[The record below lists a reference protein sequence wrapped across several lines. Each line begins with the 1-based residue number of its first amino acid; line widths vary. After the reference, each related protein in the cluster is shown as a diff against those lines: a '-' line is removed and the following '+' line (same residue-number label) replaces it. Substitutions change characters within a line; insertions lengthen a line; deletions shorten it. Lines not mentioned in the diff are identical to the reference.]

1 MLKLNQ
7 EKRTVSKGKATT
19 RKHTSPPTVILLH
32 PSQPL
37 SHVSRLILASVAPAT
52 PTISFRSAPASGQPF
67 QWSDSTDVGDF
78 VRDAARHAK
87 FSICIAYDDSDTNNA
102 GRSEVILDVE
112 VPTVADRTRFLRR
125 RLDAINTQL
134 AEMEALKRD
143 CDKEAHRGA
152 RRMATAGFGVLAIY
166 WGTVTRL
173 TFWDY
178 GWCVVASVRSVHD
191 ACNVCDVER
200 W

>member
-1 MLKLNQ
+1 
-7 EKRTVSKGKATT
+7 
-19 RKHTSPPTVILLH
+19 
-32 PSQPL
+32 
-37 SHVSRLILASVAPAT
+37 
-52 PTISFRSAPASGQPF
+52 
-67 QWSDSTDVGDF
+67 
-78 VRDAARHAK
+78 
-87 FSICIAYDDSDTNNA
+87 
-102 GRSEVILDVE
+102 VE